1 MINSSKQ
8 RYLFAVD
15 GLVNETA
22 GSEILG
28 KGQLMVADAK
38 KHGNGGGLAP
48 ALNLSA
54 IRKNE
59 KRLKLLVGED
69 KKSGNRSWVS
79 GSAET
84 EVFSLSQIREI
95 RYSLPKNLKQEVDE
109 YIIGWTGRLDEAGTS
124 LSFNGNSRPFNISLK
139 VEGGQV
145 PYSGAG
151 QNSEELNFAFTVEDL
166 GLFDSCSESESC
178 DAIPCQTVTTNIV
191 ERLNKLYASAGRLW
205 SDYIEVEPVLSC
217 ADAPAS
223 LTEMFYYTLKVCDT
237 GDANALSVVQSQY
250 PTLPIKRL
258 SRKGAITTYQTIAET
273 APIDFA
279 QTTVEVIP
287 TCSVCPSGWD
297 TVAGGFVY
305 VVTVHDNGTDE
316 SSDIDTALGAT
327 NVTVSR
333 QGSESGSGIGV
344 YSVLATNAI
353 TNANIDDL
361 VTAFESATISLVGEK
376 DTICVDDSTS
386 TYAWTEGEECAVA
399 TEVYEIVLPDTKCG
413 TNRLSEL
420 QAAYPD
426 LTIALGYDLVS
437 YALTLTGSSGTA
449 TIAIGED
456 SLTATYGTS
465 LTVTASNFVT
475 ANATA
480 LALEGVT
487 LTGSGA
493 VLTIIA
499 PASEAKVTI
508 TNVTG
513 NLNGTIDSTII
524 PDTSACTT
532 RYTAEVE
539 TGLVCEDCDP
549 VFDIY
554 YSSEAPEMYD
564 GVQWNLLTPA
574 TEISGDCLCGIKI
587 KAKPFKLD
595 PDSRHFYKYPF
606 VESSPNLYVSAGWVD
621 TENFGTFAKGKQY
634 PANIRQKSYKKDRD
648 MLFGDLLPKVRN
660 AHAYNHGFATGFDA
674 MADDFS
680 GFSFPFSS
688 LGNQA
693 VQFSIDIEHD
703 RLQQGFQ
710 SSTGK
715 VTTVNI
721 FVEYGKHDTVLAKLN
736 ELASAAGKQVML
748 S

>member
-8 RYLFAVD
+8 RYLFSVD
-15 GLVNETA
+15 GLVNETV
-22 GSEILG
+22 GTELLG
-28 KGQLMVADAK
+28 KGQLMIADAK

-48 ALNLSA
+48 VTNLSA
-54 IRKNE
+54 IRKDE
-59 KRLKLLVGED
+59 KRIKLLVGED
-69 KKSGNRSWVS
+69 KKTSNRSTVT

-95 RYSLPKNLKQEVDE
+95 RYNLPKNLKQEVDE

-124 LSFNGNSRPFNISLK
+124 LSFTNNSRPFNISLK
-139 VEGGQV
+139 VENGQV

-151 QNSEELNFAFTVEDL
+151 QNSEELNFAFTIEDL
-166 GLFDSCSESESC
+166 GLFDSCSETEGC
-178 DAIPCQTVTTNIV
+178 DVVPCQTATTNIV
-191 ERLNKLYASAGRLW
+191 ERLNKMYASAGRLW
-205 SDYIEVEPVLSC
+205 SDYIEVTPVLSC
-217 ADAPAS
+217 ADAPVS
-223 LTEMFYYTLKVCDT
+223 LTEMFYYTLTVCDT
-237 GDANALSVVQSQY
+237 GDTNALSVVQAQY

-258 SRKGAITTYQTIAET
+258 SRKGAMTTYQTIAESIPT
-273 APIDFA
+273 DFT
-279 QTTVEVIP
+279 QTTVEIIP
-287 TCSVCPSGWD
+287 TCSVCPSGWS
-297 TVAGGFVY
+297 TINGGFVY

-316 SSDIDTALGAT
+316 STDIDTALGAS

-344 YSVLATNAI
+344 YSVLATTAL
-353 TNANIDDL
+353 TQSNIKDL
-361 VTAFESATISLVGEK
+361 VAAFESATVSLVGDK
-376 DTICVDDSTS
+376 DTVCSDENTTS
-386 TYAWTEGEECAVA
+386 YNWIEGEECAVA
-399 TEVYEIVLPDTKCG
+399 NEVYEIILPDTSCG
-413 TNRLSEL
+413 TNRLAEL
-420 QAAYPD
+420 QDAYPD

-437 YALTLTGSSGTA
+437 HALTLTGTSGTA
-449 TIAIGED
+449 TIVIGED
-456 SLTATYGTS
+456 SLTATYATS

-487 LTGSGA
+487 LTSSGA

-499 PASEAKVTI
+499 PASETVSI

-513 NLNGTIDSTII
+513 NLAGTIVNTII
-524 PDTSACTT
+524 PDTSACST
-532 RYTAEVE
+532 RYTAEVQ

-549 VFDIY
+549 IFSTY

-574 TEISGDCLCGIKI
+574 TEMSGDCLCGIKI

-634 PANIRQKSYKKDRD
+634 PAHILQKSYKKDRD

-660 AHAYNHGFATGFDA
+660 AHAYNHGFVTGFDA

-680 GFSFPFSS
+680 GFSFPFNSMGS
-688 LGNQA
+688 QA

-721 FVEYGKHDTVLAKLN
+721 FVEYGKHANVLAKLN

-748 S
+748 A